1 MDAAF
6 SYRYP
11 FTVIFYS
18 CMNLY
23 ICFMQHIL
31 WLVAMY
37 SRNVSKHGITVYFLI
52 CFSGLR
58 AQETNCDS
66 LRALLKQTSN
76 DSIRCGLLTKLSETA
91 PDGEWEN
98 DNQQLKTV
106 ARQAFYR
113 SGSLSLKK
121 FYLHCIALALNNEGV
136 ILGRMDLPPQ
146 ELAHYQAAYHL
157 FKAIADSAGMATSIS
172 NIGTKYLMIDE
183 YERALRFFMESLA
196 ISEAIHDINGK
207 ARILMSIGEV
217 YRKTNRTSNAL
228 EYYEK
233 SLAMS
238 QAIHDDWQFALT
250 LRKIAF
256 VYHHL
261 YEYEKAAHYLRK
273 SMAVCKKIGDMD
285 GYSECLTILSVMD
298 FRLKNYAVAE
308 KGLLECLAINDRYG
322 FHFRDGDLLLHLAE
336 IKWLYQNDSAALR
349 YLQKARTDFEKD
361 QVLQGRILS
370 LMSKI
375 YLNQGKTDAALLYGK
390 ESLKLSLLH
399 RNYEN
404 VVSTAKTLK
413 KIYEKNRDYPKA
425 YEVTDL
431 MSRLNDSLFDTNRQL
446 SAVRSQYRSE
456 YLMKAVSDSLNV
468 LRTKAVFESRISNE
482 QKNRY
487 LLILSFT
494 ILVLLAWLALQK
506 FRQSQKLKVV
516 ALRNEIA
523 NDIHDE
529 IGASISSIKLSA
541 GFGSRSASPQ
551 EQEHVLKNIEQTS
564 LEIARSI
571 SDIIWS
577 IKPGNDDFI
586 LMLDKMQR
594 FGQELCRHAGTAFS
608 FRYNQIEADP
618 IFTYMERK
626 HIYLIYREAL
636 NNAVKHSGAQQ
647 ISTLVS
653 FHDKVFKLK
662 ISDNGCGFDTTK
674 TTVGNGRLSMME
686 RAKELG
692 GTLQISSERGLST
705 DVILECRIT
714 RSTRPSS
721 A

>member
-1 MDAAF
+1 
-6 SYRYP
+6 
-11 FTVIFYS
+11 
-18 CMNLY
+18 
-23 ICFMQHIL
+23 
-31 WLVAMY
+31 MY
-37 SRNVSKHGITVYFLI
+37 SRNVSRHGITVLFFM
-52 CFSGLR
+52 CFSGLC
-58 AQETNCDS
+58 AQKSGSDS
-66 LRALLKQTSN
+66 LRALLKQSSN
-76 DSIRCGLLTKLSETA
+76 DSIRCVLLTTLSETA
-91 PDGEWEN
+91 PDGEWEQ
-98 DNQQLKTV
+98 DNKRLKTV
-106 ARQAFYR
+106 ARQAFYK

-121 FYLHCIALALNNEGV
+121 FYLRCIALALNNDGV
-136 ILGRMDLPPQ
+136 ILGRMDLPRE

-157 FKAIADSAGMATSIS
+157 FKAIADSSGMATSIS
-172 NIGTKYLMIDE
+172 NIGTKYLMRDE
-183 YERALRFFMESLA
+183 YERALQFFMESLA
-196 ISEAIHDINGK
+196 ISEAMHDINGK

-233 SLAMS
+233 SLATS

-256 VYHHL
+256 VYHHV

-273 SMAVCKKIGDMD
+273 SMAVCRKIGDMD

-298 FRLKNYAVAE
+298 FRLKKYAAAE
-308 KGLLECLAINDRYG
+308 KGLLECLAINERYG

-336 IKWLYQNDSAALR
+336 IKWLYKNDTAALG
-349 YLQKARTDFEKD
+349 YLLKARTDFVKD

-370 LMSKI
+370 LMAKI
-375 YLNQGKTDAALLYGK
+375 YLKQGKTNEALLYGR
-390 ESLKLSLLH
+390 EALQLSLRH

-413 KIYEKNRDYPKA
+413 KIYEASRDYPNA

-487 LLILSFT
+487 LLILSFI
-494 ILVLLAWLALQK
+494 ILALLAWLALQK
-506 FRQSQKLKVV
+506 LRQSQKRKVV

-541 GFGSRSASPQ
+541 GFGSRSASPA
-551 EQEHVLKNIEQTS
+551 EQEHVLKDIEQTS
-564 LEIARSI
+564 LEIAKSI

-594 FGQELCRHAGTAFS
+594 FGQELCRHAGIVFS

-636 NNAVKHSGAQQ
+636 NNAVKHSGAEQ

-662 ISDNGCGFDTTK
+662 ISDNGRGFDTTE
-674 TTVGNGRLSMME
+674 TTAGNGRLSMME
-686 RAKELG
+686 RAKEIG
-692 GTLQISSERGLST
+692 ATLQLSSEKGRYT
-705 DVILECRIT
+705 DVLLQCRIA
-714 RSTRPSS
+714 RSTRYPS
-721 A
+721 

>member
-1 MDAAF
+1 
-6 SYRYP
+6 
-11 FTVIFYS
+11 
-18 CMNLY
+18 
-23 ICFMQHIL
+23 MQHIL

-37 SRNVSKHGITVYFLI
+37 SRNVSKHGTAVFLFM
-52 CFSGLR
+52 CFSGMY
-58 AQETNCDS
+58 AQGSGCDS
-66 LRALLKQTSN
+66 LRAVLKQTSN
-76 DSIRCGLLTKLSETA
+76 DSVRCVVLAQLSETA

-98 DNQQLKTV
+98 DNKQLKIL

-113 SGSLSLKK
+113 TGSLSLKK
-121 FYLHCIALALNNEGV
+121 FYLHCMALALNNDGV
-136 ILGRMDLPPQ
+136 ILGRMDLPLE

-157 FKAIADSAGMATSIS
+157 FKAIADSSGMATSIS
-172 NIGTKYLMIDE
+172 NIGTKYLVRNE
-183 YERALRFFMESLA
+183 YERALHFFMESLA
-196 ISEAIHDINGK
+196 ISEAIHDISGK

-238 QAIHDDWQFALT
+238 QAIRDDWQFALT

-256 VYHHL
+256 VYHHV
-261 YEYEKAAHYLRK
+261 YEYEKAAHYLKK
-273 SMAVCKKIGDMD
+273 SMALCKKIGDMD
-285 GYSECLTILSVMD
+285 GYSECLTVLSVMN
-298 FRLKNYAVAE
+298 FPLKNYAASE
-308 KGLLECLAINDRYG
+308 KSLLECLAINERYG

-336 IKWLYQNDSAALR
+336 IQWLHQNDTAALR
-349 YLQKARTDFEKD
+349 YLLKAQADFPQD
-361 QVLQGRILS
+361 QELQGRLLS
-370 LMSKI
+370 LMAKI
-375 YLNQGKTDAALLYGK
+375 YLEQGKTKTALLYGS
-390 ESLKLSLLH
+390 ESLKLALRH
-399 RNYEN
+399 RHYEN
-404 VVSTAKTLK
+404 AVSTAKILK
-413 KIYEKNRDYPKA
+413 RIYEKNRDYPNA

-431 MSRLNDSLFDTNRQL
+431 INRLNDSLYDSKHQL

-456 YLMKAVSDSLNV
+456 YQMKAVSDSLNV
-468 LRTKAVFESRISNE
+468 LREKAFLQSRLSDE

-494 ILVLLAWLALQK
+494 IAILLSWLALQK
-506 FRQSQKLKVV
+506 FRQSQKQKVV

-564 LEIARSI
+564 LEISRSI

-594 FGQELCRHAGTAFS
+594 FGQDLCRHAGIAFS

-636 NNAVKHSGAQQ
+636 HNAVRHSGAKQ
-647 ISTLVS
+647 ITTQVS

-662 ISDNGCGFDTTK
+662 ISDNGCGFDTAQA
-674 TTVGNGRLSMME
+674 TTGNGQLSMKE
-686 RAKELG
+686 RAAAIG
-692 GTLQISSERGLST
+692 GSLHIVSEKGQYT
-705 DVILECRIT
+705 DILLECRIV
-714 RSTRPSS
+714 RSTRHPV
-721 A
+721 

>member
-1 MDAAF
+1 
-6 SYRYP
+6 
-11 FTVIFYS
+11 
-18 CMNLY
+18 
-23 ICFMQHIL
+23 MQQIL
-31 WLVAMY
+31 SFVAMY
-37 SRNVSKHGITVYFLI
+37 PRNVSKHGLAVFFLLF
-52 CFSGLR
+52 FSCLC
-58 AQETNCDS
+58 AQEWDCDS
-66 LRALLKQTSN
+66 LRALLKQPSN
-76 DSIRCGLLTKLSETA
+76 DSIRCDILNKLSETA
-91 PDGEWEN
+91 PDGEWEE
-98 DNQQLKTV
+98 DNKQLKIL

-113 SGSLSLKK
+113 TGSLSLKK
-121 FYLHCIALALNNEGV
+121 FYIRCIAVSLNNDGV
-136 ILGRMDLPPQ
+136 IMGRTNLSNE
-146 ELAHYQAAYHL
+146 ELAHYQAGWHL
-157 FKAIADSAGMATSIS
+157 FKAISDSAGIATSLS
-172 NIGTKYLMIDE
+172 NIGTKYLMRNG
-183 YERALRFFMESLA
+183 YEKALRFFKESLA
-196 ISEAIHDINGK
+196 ISEAIHDVNGK

-217 YRKTNRTSNAL
+217 YRKTNQTSNAL

-233 SLAMS
+233 SLVLS

-250 LRKIAF
+250 IRKIAF
-256 VYHHL
+256 VYHLL
-261 YEYEKAAHYLRK
+261 YEYEKAEHYLRK
-273 SMAVCKKIGDMD
+273 SMAICQKIGDMN
-285 GYSECLTILSVMD
+285 GYSESLTVLSVMN
-298 FRLKNYAVAE
+298 FRLKNYAATE
-308 KGLLECLAINDRYG
+308 KNLLECLAINERYG
-322 FHFRDGDLLLHLAE
+322 FQLRDGDLLLHLAE
-336 IKWLYQNDSAALR
+336 LKWLHHNDTGALR
-349 YLQKARTDFEKD
+349 YLIKAQTDFPKD
-361 QVLQGRILS
+361 QELHGRLLN

-375 YLNQGKTDAALLYGK
+375 YLEQGKTNAALLCGR
-390 ESLKLSLLH
+390 ESLKLSSLY

-404 VVSTAKTLK
+404 MVSTAKTLK
-413 KIYEKNRDYPKA
+413 KIYEKNRDYPNA
-425 YEVTDL
+425 YAVTDL

-468 LRTKAVFESRISNE
+468 LRTNAMFESRINDE

-494 ILVLLAWLALQK
+494 VLALLAWLALQK

-541 GFGSRSASPQ
+541 GFGSRLANPQ
-551 EQEHVLKNIEQTS
+551 EQEHVLKNIEQAS

-594 FGQELCRHAGTAFS
+594 FGQELCRHAGIAFS

-636 NNAVKHSGAQQ
+636 HNAVKHSGAQE

-662 ISDNGCGFDTTK
+662 ISDNGCGFDTLNTS
-674 TTVGNGRLSMME
+674 TGNGRLSMME
-686 RAKELG
+686 RTKEIG
-692 GTLQISSERGLST
+692 GTLQIFSEKGRST
-705 DVILECRIT
+705 DVLLECRIV
-714 RSTRPSS
+714 RSTRSS

>member
-1 MDAAF
+1 
-6 SYRYP
+6 
-11 FTVIFYS
+11 
-18 CMNLY
+18 
-23 ICFMQHIL
+23 MQQLL
-31 WLVAMY
+31 WFVAMY
-37 SRNVSKHGITVYFLI
+37 SRSISKQGITVFLFM
-52 CFSGLR
+52 CFSGLH
-58 AQETNCDS
+58 AQEAQCDS

-76 DSIRCGLLTKLSETA
+76 DSIRCVLLTKLSETA

-98 DNQQLKTV
+98 DNSRLKSV
-106 ARQAFYR
+106 ARQAFYQTK
-113 SGSLSLKK
+113 SLSLKK
-121 FYLHCIALALNNEGV
+121 FYILCIAVALNNDGV
-136 ILGRMDLPPQ
+136 ILGRMDFPRK
-146 ELAHYQAAYHL
+146 EFACYQAGWHL
-157 FKAIADSAGMATSIS
+157 FKAISDSAGMATSLS
-172 NIGTKYLMIDE
+172 NIGTKYLMRGE
-183 YERALRFFMESLA
+183 PERALRFFKESLA
-196 ISEAIHDINGK
+196 ISEAIDDVNGK

-217 YRKTNRTSNAL
+217 YRITNQTSNAF

-233 SLAMS
+233 SLVLS

-250 LRKIAF
+250 IRKIAF

-261 YEYEKAAHYLRK
+261 YEYEKAEHYLRK
-273 SMAVCKKIGDMD
+273 SMVVCKKIGDMN
-285 GYSECLTILSVMD
+285 GYSECLTLLSVMS
-298 FRLKNYAVAE
+298 FRFKDYAATE
-308 KGLLECLAINDRYG
+308 KSLLECLSINERYG
-322 FHFRDGDLLLHLAE
+322 FHLRDGDLLLHLAE
-336 IKWLYQNDSAALR
+336 LNWLHHKDTAAFRYILKAQKEFPEDEELR
-349 YLQKARTDFEKD
+349 
-361 QVLQGRILS
+361 GRLLN

-375 YLNQGKTDAALLYGK
+375 YLKHGKADSALVYGR
-390 ESLKLSLLH
+390 EALKLSSLY

-404 VVSTAKTLK
+404 MVSTAKTLK
-413 KIYEKNRDYPKA
+413 KIYEKNRDYPNA
-425 YEVTDL
+425 YAVTDL

-468 LRTKAVFESRISNE
+468 LRSNAMFESRINDE

-494 ILVLLAWLALQK
+494 VLALLAWLALQK

-594 FGQELCRHAGTAFS
+594 FGQELCRHAGIAFS
-608 FRYNQIEADP
+608 FRYNQMEADP

-636 NNAVKHSGAQQ
+636 HNAVKHSGAQE

-662 ISDNGCGFDTTK
+662 ISDNGCGFDTSTASA
-674 TTVGNGRLSMME
+674 GNGRLSMME
-686 RAKELG
+686 RAKEIG
-692 GTLQISSERGLST
+692 GTLQIFSEQGHYTNVL
-705 DVILECRIT
+705 LECRIV
-714 RSTRPSS
+714 RSTRYP

>member
-1 MDAAF
+1 
-6 SYRYP
+6 
-11 FTVIFYS
+11 
-18 CMNLY
+18 
-23 ICFMQHIL
+23 MQQIL
-31 WLVAMY
+31 WFVAMY
-37 SRNVSKHGITVYFLI
+37 SRNVSKHGMTVFFLM
-52 CFSGLR
+52 CFSCLC
-58 AQETNCDS
+58 AQESESDS
-66 LRALLKQTSN
+66 LRVLLKQTSN
-76 DSIRCGLLTKLSETA
+76 DSIRCVLLTKLSETA

-98 DNQQLKTV
+98 DNTELKSV

-113 SGSLSLKK
+113 TGSLSLKK
-121 FYLHCIALALNNEGV
+121 FYMQCMAVALNNDGV
-136 ILGRMDLPPQ
+136 ILGRMDLPGE
-146 ELAHYQAAYHL
+146 ELAHYQAAWHL
-157 FKAIADSAGMATSIS
+157 FKAISDSAGMATSLS
-172 NIGTKYLMIDE
+172 NIGTKYLMRDE
-183 YERALRFFMESLA
+183 HDRALRFFRASLA
-196 ISEAIHDINGK
+196 ISEAIHDVNGK
-207 ARILMSIGEV
+207 SRILMSIGEI
-217 YRKTNRTSNAL
+217 YRETNQTSNAL

-233 SLAMS
+233 SLVLS

-250 LRKIAF
+250 IRKIAF

-261 YEYEKAAHYLRK
+261 YEYDKAAHYLRK
-273 SMAVCKKIGDMD
+273 SMAVCKKIGDMN

-298 FRLKNYAVAE
+298 FRSKNYAATE
-308 KGLLECLAINDRYG
+308 KSLLECLAINERYG
-322 FHFRDGDLLLHLAE
+322 FHLRDGDLLLHLAE
-336 IKWLYQNDSAALR
+336 LKWLHHNDTGAFR
-349 YLQKARTDFEKD
+349 YLLKAQTDFPED
-361 QVLQGRILS
+361 QELRGRLLG

-375 YLNQGKTDAALLYGK
+375 YLKQGKTGAALLCGR
-390 ESLKLSLLH
+390 ESLKLSSLY

-404 VVSTAKTLK
+404 MVSTAKTLK
-413 KIYEKNRDYPKA
+413 KIYEKNRDYPNA
-425 YEVTDL
+425 YAVTDL

-468 LRTKAVFESRISNE
+468 LRTKAMFESRINDE

-494 ILVLLAWLALQK
+494 VLALLAWLALQK

-594 FGQELCRHAGTAFS
+594 FGQELCRHAGIAFS

-636 NNAVKHSGAQQ
+636 HNAVKHSGAQE
-647 ISTLVS
+647 IGTLVS

-662 ISDNGCGFDTTK
+662 ISDNGCGFDTSNTSA
-674 TTVGNGRLSMME
+674 GNGRLSMTE
-686 RAKELG
+686 RAREIG
-692 GTLQISSERGLST
+692 GTLQIVSERGQYT
-705 DVILECRIT
+705 DVLLECRIV
-714 RSTRPSS
+714 RSTRYP